1 MGTQTVAVSGASGL
15 VGGKLVGLLK
25 SAGHTVLPISRRS
38 ADSSTILWEAERGF
52 LNPARLEG
60 VDAIVHLAGENIAAG
75 RWSPAQ
81 KQKIRDSRVQGT
93 RTLVESLRGLSNRP
107 KTLVC
112 ASAIG
117 FYGDRGEEVL
127 DEQSTAG
134 TGFLP
139 DVCREWEAA
148 AHVVPHD
155 RVRVT
160 TLRTGIV
167 MSAAGGALKKQL
179 PLFRLGVGGRL
190 GNGQQWMSPI
200 SLRDTVSA
208 IIHVLVND
216 IVGPVNLV
224 APEPARNSEV
234 TQAIARAVQRP
245 ALLPVPKFALAAV
258 LAARWWWLGRKLRK
272 AQQAEQADVVEGE
285 YRVVGAEVIEAAVIE
300 QPPQRRE

>member
-38 ADSSTILWEAERGF
+38 ADSSTILWEPERGF

-148 AHVVPHD
+148 AAGATELGMRVVHVRLGV
-155 RVRVT
+155 V
-160 TLRTGIV
+160 L
-167 MSAAGGALKKQL
+167 SAQGGALQKMLL
-179 PLFRLGVGGRL
+179 PFKLGAGGII
-190 GNGQQWMSPI
+190 GNGRQYWSWI
-200 SLRDTVSA
+200 GVTDAARIFAFCVENSSVS
-208 IIHVLVND
+208 
-216 IVGPVNLV
+216 GPVNAVSPHTATNFDFTKTLGSVLRRPTVFPLPGFMAKLV
-224 APEPARNSEV
+224 LGEMAEPLLLASARVDRKSTRLNSSH
-234 TQAIARAVQRP
+234 T
-245 ALLPVPKFALAAV
+245 
-258 LAARWWWLGRKLRK
+258 
-272 AQQAEQADVVEGE
+272 
-285 YRVVGAEVIEAAVIE
+285 
-300 QPPQRRE
+300 

>member
-25 SAGHTVLPISRRS
+25 AAGHTVLPISRRS
-38 ADSSTILWEAERGF
+38 ADSSTILWEPERGF

-148 AHVVPHD
+148 AAGATELGMRVVHVRLGV
-155 RVRVT
+155 V
-160 TLRTGIV
+160 L
-167 MSAAGGALKKQL
+167 SAQGGALQKMLL
-179 PLFRLGVGGRL
+179 PFKLGAGGII
-190 GNGQQWMSPI
+190 GNGRQYWSWIGVTDAARIFAFCVENP
-200 SLRDTVSA
+200 SVS
-208 IIHVLVND
+208 
-216 IVGPVNLV
+216 GPVNAVSPHTATNFDFTKTLGSVLRRPTVFPLPGFMAKLV
-224 APEPARNSEV
+224 LGEMAEPLLLASARV
-234 TQAIARAVQRP
+234 TPNA
-245 ALLPVPKFALAAV
+245 
-258 LAARWWWLGRKLRK
+258 LRK
-272 AQQAEQADVVEGE
+272 AGFTFTEPGLRECLVAELK
-285 YRVVGAEVIEAAVIE
+285 
-300 QPPQRRE
+300 

>member
-38 ADSSTILWEAERGF
+38 ADSSTILWEPERGF

-148 AHVVPHD
+148 AAGATELGMRVVHVRLGV
-155 RVRVT
+155 V
-160 TLRTGIV
+160 L
-167 MSAAGGALKKQL
+167 SAQGGALQKMLL
-179 PLFRLGVGGRL
+179 PFKLGAGGII
-190 GNGQQWMSPI
+190 GNGRQYWSWIGVTDAARIFEFCVENP
-200 SLRDTVSA
+200 SVS
-208 IIHVLVND
+208 
-216 IVGPVNLV
+216 GPVNAVSPHTATNFDFTKTLGSVLRRPTVFPLPGFMAKLV
-224 APEPARNSEV
+224 LGEMAEPLLLASARV
-234 TQAIARAVQRP
+234 TPNA
-245 ALLPVPKFALAAV
+245 
-258 LAARWWWLGRKLRK
+258 LRK
-272 AQQAEQADVVEGE
+272 AGFTFTEPGLRECLAAELK
-285 YRVVGAEVIEAAVIE
+285 
-300 QPPQRRE
+300 